1 MNHELSMASTLLVYG
16 AMACYVVAMIA
27 FAVDVSALGS
37 GKKPDRRRR
46 AAGIGMSV
54 TWLAVLVHLAAI
66 VVRGVAAGRAPWAN
80 MYEFTLMFT
89 FFLVAV
95 FLGINRKKDIRY
107 IGVGVSMLA
116 FLALFLATSVLF
128 VEAEGV
134 QPALDSYWLLIHV
147 SVATFATGL
156 FGLSAM
162 ISVLQL
168 LKGRKERR
176 DTEGSPAI
184 VPGGGGA
191 PSGGAPSSGG
201 GAAPQTADGGALAGA
216 GAPAGAGSPAG
227 AGAPAG
233 GGTATAVAP
242 VRTTVGTRILSALPS
257 ATELERLAYRIN
269 AVAFIA
275 WTFVLIAGAVWAEHA
290 WGRPW
295 GWDPKETWSFV
306 IWVIYAAYLHAR
318 VTTGWAKEKFAYF
331 CLVGFMAL
339 LANFYVVNIFFN
351 SKHSYSGL

>member
-1 MNHELSMASTLLVYG
+1 
-16 AMACYVVAMIA
+16 
-27 FAVDVSALGS
+27 
-37 GKKPDRRRR
+37 
-46 AAGIGMSV
+46 
-54 TWLAVLVHLAAI
+54 
-66 VVRGVAAGRAPWAN
+66 
-80 MYEFTLMFT
+80 FT

-191 PSGGAPSSGG
+191 PSGGAPSGGAPSSGG

-242 VRTTVGTRILSALPS
+242 ARTTVGPRILSALPS
-257 ATELERLAYRIN
+257 ATELVRLAYRIN
-269 AVAFIA
+269 AVA
-275 WTFVLIAGAVWAEHA
+275 LIA
-290 WGRPW
+290 
-295 GWDPKETWSFV
+295 
-306 IWVIYAAYLHAR
+306 
-318 VTTGWAKEKFAYF
+318 
-331 CLVGFMAL
+331 
-339 LANFYVVNIFFN
+339 
-351 SKHSYSGL
+351 